1 MDEEILQEFGKKIP
15 DRYENPVDIFL
26 LKINGYFNPIFRSLN
41 ITPNILTTLSLLIT
55 LVGLLV
61 YRKGYVIIGAILYF
75 VGYYFDC
82 ADGNYARKY
91 GLVTQFGDYY
101 DHLSDVFKYLVF
113 SWVLLA
119 STISS
124 KRKLTVIII
133 LLFFLGGMLV
143 HLGCQERLYHKQ
155 NESGTLS

>member
-133 LLFFLGGMLV
+133 LLFFLGGM
-143 HLGCQERLYHKQ
+143 QQITEQ
-155 NESGTLS
+155 ANS